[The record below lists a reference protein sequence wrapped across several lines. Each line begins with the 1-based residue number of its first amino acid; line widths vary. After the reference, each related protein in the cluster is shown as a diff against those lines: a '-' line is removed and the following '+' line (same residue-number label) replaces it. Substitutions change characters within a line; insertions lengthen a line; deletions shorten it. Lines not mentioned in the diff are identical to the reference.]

1 MHILRQ
7 AAQLTSSNL
16 SFKFPSIMAH
26 TLGIIFSPLD
36 ISKDEIRFVR
46 LLPPTSEEIECELI
60 QVNLNSNPRYEA
72 LSYEWGPEPKDPFWI
87 SVDGKHC
94 KVRKNLSDALRA
106 LRLPTQSRLLWID
119 ALCINQEDTTER
131 NHQVGKMG
139 EIYKNA
145 RRAVVWLGLERRGN
159 LSLNDGGKAITFLE
173 SIKRQPIEGYIRYKL
188 TSQEEQTWL
197 SVVDLFQRTY
207 WTRLWIIQEVVLATK
222 IIIQCGALKITWGVL
237 GRLFAELQ
245 RSHMTFRTGEIIC
258 SSIPAR
264 LDQQRFT
271 RKTNKD
277 GSVLLDLILIN
288 EDADCENMRDK
299 VFGLHSL
306 VKGCCKKAVPVD
318 YSKSL
323 IELCDGVLQHDFL
336 AHRCAG
342 YGFFSSTEKLQRIL
356 FGATLYPPGESCL
369 PDGLARHQ
377 PVVWPQP
384 RDTPELLK
392 FSGRVIR
399 VPHLTQAKFLRS
411 RQSYAVIPSRCV
423 IPSTKGVLSKAVQKI
438 DEIRKRSRTLSN
450 GPKMMIEF
458 EDVDMENGDVV
469 CQIKDCNF
477 LAVFREQPNGV
488 FIDGEKEGPMFELL
502 GTLLDRTWQDIMP
515 TGETIDLCLDVLT
528 LQKLCWLYSDKWEGK
543 VW

>member
-1 MHILRQ
+1 
-7 AAQLTSSNL
+7 
-16 SFKFPSIMAH
+16 MAH

-72 LSYEWGPEPKDPFWI
+72 LSYEWGPEAKDPFWI
-87 SVDGKHC
+87 LVDGEHC
-94 KVRKNLSDALRA
+94 KVRKNLFDALRA

-173 SIKRQPIEGYIRYKL
+173 SIKRQPIEGYIRCQL

-222 IIIQCGALKITWGVL
+222 IIIQCGALSITWGVL
-237 GRLFAELQ
+237 ERLFAELQ
-245 RSHMTFRTGEIIC
+245 RSRMTFRTGEIIC

-306 VKGCCKKAVPVD
+306 VKSCCKKAVPVD

-336 AHRCAG
+336 THRCAG
-342 YGFFSSTEKLQRIL
+342 YGFFGSTEKLQRIL
-356 FGATLYPPGESCL
+356 FGTTLCPPGGSYL
-369 PDGLARHQ
+369 PDGMARHQ
-377 PVVWPQP
+377 PVVWPQSQ
-384 RDTPELLK
+384 DTPELLK

-399 VPHLTQAKFLRS
+399 VPYLTQAKFLRS

-450 GPKMMIEF
+450 GPKMMIDF

-502 GTLLDRTWQDIMP
+502 GTLLDRTWHDIMP
-515 TGETIDLCLDVLT
+515 TGETIDLCLDVLI